1 MRGELSRRDFRFG
14 LACISGL
21 PLSYGYRIAPY
32 FPGNVRFIACFQPS
46 EMPGKLPFGE
56 YLYLYLS
63 SG

>member
-1 MRGELSRRDFRFG
+1 LRGELSRRDFRFG

-32 FPGNVRFIACFQPS
+32 SHGSVRFIACFQPS

-56 YLYLYLS
+56 YLYLHFYI
-63 SG
+63 G